1 MIRRESDQQLLV
13 NLLNALLWDYQAED
27 MQVLAQAQVFR
38 TLSGDAE
45 YSYAKYNT
53 IYNAWGM
60 EERCYSIENR
70 DKNATENL
78 EYSLSARLRQCFD
91 YLTMKVYSVVYNAD
105 DKFQT
110 NQKLNAVC
118 TTLMERI
125 QEIVFS
131 KFERH
136 LNMLQANAPRASVER
151 DEDIRFD
158 NQAGEKPD
166 SPDAFMQDQC
176 DLYGNNCI

>member
-1 MIRRESDQQLLV
+1 
-13 NLLNALLWDYQAED
+13 
-27 MQVLAQAQVFR
+27 
-38 TLSGDAE
+38 
-45 YSYAKYNT
+45 
-53 IYNAWGM
+53 
-60 EERCYSIENR
+60 
-70 DKNATENL
+70 
-78 EYSLSARLRQCFD
+78 
-91 YLTMKVYSVVYNAD
+91 
-105 DKFQT
+105 
-110 NQKLNAVC
+110 
-118 TTLMERI
+118 MERI

-158 NQAGEKPD
+158 NQAGEKAD

>member
-1 MIRRESDQQLLV
+1 MIRRESSPVRLPL
-13 NLLNALLWDYQAED
+13 LLNALLWDYRAED

-38 TLSGDAE
+38 TLAGDAE
-45 YSYAKYNT
+45 FSYTKFNT

-60 EERCYSIENR
+60 EQRCYSIENR
-70 DKNATENL
+70 DKNATECL
-78 EYSLSARLRQCFD
+78 EYSLSARLRQTFD
-91 YLTMKVYSVVYNAD
+91 YLTMKVYSVVYSAD

-110 NQKLNAVC
+110 NAKLNVVC

-125 QEIVFS
+125 QEIVFG

-136 LNMLQANAPRASVER
+136 LSMLQNNAPLAAVER

-158 NQAGEKPD
+158 N
-166 SPDAFMQDQC
+166 
-176 DLYGNNCI
+176 

>member
-38 TLSGDAE
+38 TLSGDKQF
-45 YSYAKYNT
+45 SYAKYNA

-60 EERCYSIENR
+60 EQRCYSIENR

-78 EYSLSARLRQCFD
+78 EYSLD
-91 YLTMKVYSVVYNAD
+91 YLTMEVYSVVYNAD

-136 LNMLQANAPRASVER
+136 LNMLQNNAPRASVER

-166 SPDAFMQDQC
+166 SPDAYMQDQC
-176 DLYGNNCI
+176 D